1 MTSPVAK
8 ATMRAAGLAHAEKR
22 FREDGDK
29 YAVFEAITFAAAG
42 REPVPEWA
50 REALWAINRGLS
62 QGEIADLNAAFNW
75 QPKGEFNK
83 RSRTETARYRR
94 HAQAIFMEL
103 YEARR
108 RGQGMTAE
116 RFEAIAEM
124 LNQATPESPK
134 IGRSLVQR
142 VWMARKAELLRV
154 TVGEPTGIHAFVLV
168 DFWDR

>member
-1 MTSPVAK
+1 MTSPIAK
-8 ATMRAAGLAHAEKR
+8 ATMRAAGLADAEKR
-22 FREDGDK
+22 FLEDGDK

-62 QGEIADLNAAFNW
+62 QGELADLNAAFNW
-75 QPKGEFNK
+75 LPKGEFNK
-83 RSRTETARYRR
+83 RSRTESARYRR

-108 RGQGMTAE
+108 RGEGMTAVT
-116 RFEAIAEM
+116 FETIAGM
-124 LNQATPESPK
+124 LNEATSESPK
-134 IGRSLVQR
+134 IGRSLVQQ
-142 VWMARKAELLRV
+142 VWIERKAELLRV
-154 TVGEPTGIHAFVLV
+154 TEGERPGTHAFVLA